1 MDLTRRGFLKLTA
14 GTAVG
19 AGALGF
25 DTRSAEAAVP
35 ALKVSAARVSKN
47 VCVYCSVS
55 CGVLVYSQTDGSM
68 NAKARA
74 IHVEGNPD
82 DPVNRGTLCP
92 KGASIID
99 QINNPMRVTKPMH
112 RKAGSS
118 EYEET
123 TWDFALDRIA
133 KLIKETRDRG
143 FQATDDKGQ
152 TVNRVVN
159 MATVIGSQTGN
170 EEGYLG
176 VKLNRALGLVPL
188 ETPARI

>member
-1 MDLTRRGFLKLTA
+1 
-14 GTAVG
+14 
-19 AGALGF
+19 
-25 DTRSAEAAVP
+25 
-35 ALKVSAARVSKN
+35 
-47 VCVYCSVS
+47 
-55 CGVLVYSQTDGSM
+55 M

>member
-1 MDLTRRGFLKLTA
+1 
-14 GTAVG
+14 
-19 AGALGF
+19 
-25 DTRSAEAAVP
+25 
-35 ALKVSAARVSKN
+35 
-47 VCVYCSVS
+47 
-55 CGVLVYSQTDGSM
+55 
-68 NAKARA
+68 
-74 IHVEGNPD
+74 
-82 DPVNRGTLCP
+82 
-92 KGASIID
+92 
-99 QINNPMRVTKPMH
+99 MH